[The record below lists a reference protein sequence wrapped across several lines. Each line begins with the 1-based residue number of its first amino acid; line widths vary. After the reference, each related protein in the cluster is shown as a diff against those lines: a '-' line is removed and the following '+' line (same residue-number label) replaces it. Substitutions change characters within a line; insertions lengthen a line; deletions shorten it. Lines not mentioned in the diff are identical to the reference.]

1 MRTIARNVAKIL
13 SWAIFPAL
21 VLLWFPS
28 PWMWLGFIATLVLGG
43 SRWIGRG
50 TPLPSTRANLPL
62 LVFLMLV
69 VCSFAVT
76 PAPDLAVITA
86 GQVIAGVTVFFILC
100 DFTPPMKRA
109 LFVAVVLVLLGIAFA
124 IVAPFT
130 VNWTPSKLFGL
141 PEFYAKWWLRL
152 PETTNPNI
160 LAGALAPI
168 VPVAL
173 ALVRQNERR
182 WRVLGAIALAPI
194 VLILALLQS
203 RGAFLGLAAGI
214 VVWLALYNRWWLP
227 AALAGILSVM
237 AFNVFFGGA
246 SLATLLYG
254 EAGATI
260 AGTMVMRQDLWLESI
275 FMIRQS
281 PVWGIGLGAYP
292 RVSAHAL
299 PHAHNLFLQIAL
311 DTGVIGLAA
320 FLAIGWT
327 AMRAAWSSYRAKV
340 NRHLAIGVLAA
351 FVVLMVH
358 GLGDVIVWGTAKA
371 SVVLWILF
379 ALAIGFETDR

>member
-1 MRTIARNVAKIL
+1 MRTIARFVAKFL
-13 SWAIFPAL
+13 AWAIFPTV

-28 PWMWLGFIATLVLGG
+28 PWMWLGFIAPLFFLIG
-43 SRWIGRG
+43 RWIERG

-62 LVFLMLV
+62 FIFLLWV
-69 VCSFAVT
+69 AFSFAVT
-76 PAPDLAVITA
+76 PASDLAVITV
-86 GQVIAGVTVFFILC
+86 GQVLVGVTVFFVLR
-100 DFTPPMKRA
+100 DFTPPMERA
-109 LFVAVVLVLLGIAFA
+109 LWIAGALVLLGVAFA
-124 IVAPFT
+124 LVAPFT

-141 PEFYAKWWLRL
+141 PEFYDKLWFRL
-152 PETTNPNI
+152 PEKTNSNI
-160 LAGALAPI
+160 LAGALAPM
-168 VPVAL
+168 VPIAL

-182 WRVLGAIALAPI
+182 WRVLGATALAPI
-194 VLILALLQS
+194 LLIGVLLQS

-214 VVWLALYNRWWLP
+214 VVWLALYNRWMLP
-227 AALAGILSVM
+227 LALAGILGLM
-237 AFNVFFGGA
+237 AVDVFFGGA

-260 AGTMVMRQDLWLESI
+260 AGTMVMRQDLWREAVLL
-275 FMIRQS
+275 IRQA
-281 PVWGIGLGAYP
+281 PLWGIGLGAYP

-320 FLAIGWT
+320 FLGVVGV
-327 AMRAAWSSYRAKV
+327 AMRAAWSSYRAKL

-371 SVVLWILF
+371 SIVLWILL
-379 ALAIGFETDR
+379 ALAMGLDEN